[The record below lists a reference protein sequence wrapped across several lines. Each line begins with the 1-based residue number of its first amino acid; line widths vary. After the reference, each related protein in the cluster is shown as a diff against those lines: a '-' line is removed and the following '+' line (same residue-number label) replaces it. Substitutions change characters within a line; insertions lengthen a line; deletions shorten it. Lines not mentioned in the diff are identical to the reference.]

1 MGALGAAVLASSRAI
16 EGVLKIDLD
25 MAVIFVLLHAYI
37 VAPYVMSN
45 AMFDILVGHVWQVA
59 TLVVAPAAIKVV
71 DKITSRNGSPSI
83 EAENG
88 AK

>member
-1 MGALGAAVLASSRAI
+1 MGALGAAALAGGRAI

-37 VAPYVMSN
+37 VAPYVLSGP
-45 AMFDILVGHVWQVA
+45 MFGLLVEHVWQVA

-71 DKITSRNGSPSI
+71 DKITSRGSGNG
-83 EAENG
+83 EAKNAEG
-88 AK
+88 